1 WPSGSSRVRSALPS
15 TARRPGD
22 SALRVSPSAQSGTG
36 RLRLTAAAARD
47 HHHHMDPV
55 VIEVAVNGVTRKER
69 NPAVPVAPE
78 EVAVDTIQCLD
89 AGATVVHT
97 HPHSFGDGSSP
108 DVTAEKYAAAYR
120 TVMAER
126 PEAILYP
133 TMSGGPTIAAK
144 WDHHRIL

>member
-1 WPSGSSRVRSALPS
+1 TWPSGSSRVRSALPS
-15 TARRPGD
+15 TARRPAD
-22 SALRVSPSAQSGTG
+22 SALRVSPPAQSGTG

-78 EVAVDTIQCLD
+78 EVAADTIQCLD
-89 AGATVVHT
+89 AGSTVVHT

-108 DVTAEKYAAAYR
+108 DVSAVKYAAAS
-120 TVMAER
+120 R
-126 PEAILYP
+126 PDMVQRSEVHADPMLW
-133 TMSGGPTIAAK
+133 GGQ
-144 WDHHRIL
+144 